1 MLAASSSRSAG
12 SISITGM
19 DKIEN
24 FSRDFLQSDASPQK
38 ELNIQS
44 LIFSHGR
51 DKRWG
56 EILAY
61 TYSNYDDHITIERVA
76 KIANLTKESFC
87 RYFKSRA
94 RKTYM
99 EFLTELRIKK
109 ACYMIRYE
117 DVPVKEIGYSCGF
130 DSLSNFYD
138 RFKKIMKL
146 SPLEF
151 RYLYDGE

>member
-1 MLAASSSRSAG
+1 MLAASPSRSAG
-12 SISITGM
+12 IPITGT

-24 FSRDFLQSDASPQK
+24 LSREFLQTDASQK
-38 ELNIQS
+38 ELHIHP
-44 LIFSHGR
+44 LIFPHGR
-51 DKRWG
+51 DKRLG

-61 TYSNYDDHITIERVA
+61 TYSNYDDHITIEQVA

-87 RYFKSRA
+87 RYFKLRA

-99 EFLTELRIKK
+99 EFLTELRIRR

-151 RYLYDGE
+151 KYLCDGE